1 LGLLFLWKSIIFHKS
16 EAMKASLLLFAL
28 VQLVIGLPTITPP
41 GCKKLYTDIEWP
53 TSAEWKAAMPEVEVH
68 KQTAGSRHPDYVL
81 QAESYKDV
89 QAAVQFCS
97 KNNIRL
103 VIITSGHDF
112 LGRNDASSGLTLD
125 VSLLKDIKVLESFTP
140 TEQGVAKLG
149 SKPNTI
155 IPVPGQQA
163 AVTFGVGWST
173 QRLNNAL
180 YPSRL
185 FTIGA
190 GHGSVSVAGGWGLT
204 AGHGPLTRK
213 SNRTFSS
220 FHNVII
226 DNTIK
231 TSTVWGSTNSL
242 NSKSLPRTES

>member
-1 LGLLFLWKSIIFHKS
+1 
-16 EAMKASLLLFAL
+16 MKASILFFAL
-28 VQLVIGLPTITPP
+28 AQIAVGIQTITPP
-41 GCKKLYTDIEWP
+41 GCKKLSTDAEWP
-53 TSAEWKAAMPEVEVH
+53 TSAEWKAAMPEVEAH

-89 QAAVQFCS
+89 QAAVQFCA

-125 VSLLKDIKVLESFTP
+125 VSLLKGIQVLESFTP
-140 TEQGVAKLG
+140 TKQGVQQLDIKA
-149 SKPNTI
+149 NTI

-173 QRLNNAL
+173 QQLNNAI
-180 YPSRL
+180 YPSKL
-185 FTIGA
+185 FSIGA

-213 SNRTFSS
+213 P
-220 FHNVII
+220 I
-226 DNTIK
+226 
-231 TSTVWGSTNSL
+231 
-242 NSKSLPRTES
+242 